1 MFTFED
7 LTRLDAPGVQA
18 LQRAVEKER
27 LTLALKGASE
37 EIRNLFLSNMSQ
49 RAGRMLRE
57 DIAGLGPVRLRDV
70 DEAQA
75 AIVVLV
81 KDMAGRGEVRLGD
94 SRDDPLIT

>member
-1 MFTFED
+1 
-7 LTRLDAPGVQA
+7 
-18 LQRAVEKER
+18 
-27 LTLALKGASE
+27 
-37 EIRNLFLSNMSQ
+37 MSQ